1 MPVMVERMPIFD
13 VWHAGRYL
21 GQVVKQSEVQE
32 SWHAFASVSGLRK
45 MKPIGGLVES
55 AQEAA
60 TQLCLFHGLV
70 DDDALFDDEC

>member
-1 MPVMVERMPIFD
+1 MPVMVERMPAFD

-21 GQVVKQSEVQE
+21 GQVVKQSELE
-32 SWHAFASVSGLRK
+32 ELWHAFASVQGLRK

-60 TQLCLFHGLV
+60 NQLCLFHGLV
-70 DDDALFDDEC
+70 GDTAFFDDEC